1 MKGKKLSPIVVIG
14 GSGLLAIIILFGIL
28 IAAFIP
34 SESIKNINI
43 KDENIIQT
51 FEKEFY
57 VELVEGSSILNMGMT
72 KLSGFSPDGPSIS
85 YYSKIVIPESKLDE
99 FKINNNSRISQYP
112 IDEETFE
119 FFMQVKKKFSWWDFK
134 FEEVEFYSRVGQT
147 STEIIYCKP
156 QNGNVTIFIRS

>member
-1 MKGKKLSPIVVIG
+1 MKGKKRSRIVVIG
-14 GSGLLAIIILFGIL
+14 GSGLLAIIILFGIY

-34 SESIKNINI
+34 SESVKNINT

-57 VELVEGSSILNMGMT
+57 IELVEGSSILNMGMT
-72 KLSGFSPDGPSIS
+72 KVSGFSPDTPSIS

-99 FKINNNSRISQYP
+99 FKGKNGSRMSQYQ
-112 IDEETFE
+112 IYEETFE
-119 FFMQVKKKFSWWDFK
+119 YYMQVKKKFSWWDFK
-134 FEEVEFYSRVGQT
+134 FEEAECLSERG
-147 STEIIYCKP
+147 STTIIYCKP